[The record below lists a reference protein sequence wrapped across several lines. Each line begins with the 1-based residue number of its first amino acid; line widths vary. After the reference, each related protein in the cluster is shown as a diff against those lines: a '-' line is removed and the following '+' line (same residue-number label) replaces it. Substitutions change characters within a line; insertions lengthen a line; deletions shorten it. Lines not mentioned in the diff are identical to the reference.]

1 LLKNRKKPRKNI
13 NKRPSKREK
22 VFKSFVVKKNEK
34 KKPSTI
40 FELFNLFFIYLLNEN
55 TIPWM
60 LKEKM

>member
-1 LLKNRKKPRKNI
+1 LLKYRKKPRKNI
-13 NKRPSKREK
+13 NKRPSKKEK
-22 VFKSFVVKKNEK
+22 VFKSSVVKKNEK
-34 KKPSTI
+34 KKAI